1 MKAQKRAVIAV
12 NIAVKNYQ
20 PESMRNALTSPLSK
34 Q

>member
-12 NIAVKNYQ
+12 NIAVNIWQ
-20 PESMRNALTSPLSK
+20 LERMRNALTSPLSE